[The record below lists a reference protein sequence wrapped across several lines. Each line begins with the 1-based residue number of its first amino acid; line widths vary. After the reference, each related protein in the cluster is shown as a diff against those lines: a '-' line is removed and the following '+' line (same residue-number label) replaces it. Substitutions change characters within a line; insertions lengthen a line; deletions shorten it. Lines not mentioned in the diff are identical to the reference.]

1 MESEGSRNEEDVSMK
16 LLPNE
21 GEVPDYKSV
30 GNEDVSIS
38 CSQVSENVSSEP
50 ETYEAYI
57 KRIEVLRYFH
67 NW

>member
-1 MESEGSRNEEDVSMK
+1 MESEGSRNEADVSMK

-30 GNEDVSIS
+30 GNEDVSLS
-38 CSQVSENVSSEP
+38 CSHVSENVSSTDESL
-50 ETYEAYI
+50 ETLI
-57 KRIEVLRYFH
+57 KRMEVLLYFH